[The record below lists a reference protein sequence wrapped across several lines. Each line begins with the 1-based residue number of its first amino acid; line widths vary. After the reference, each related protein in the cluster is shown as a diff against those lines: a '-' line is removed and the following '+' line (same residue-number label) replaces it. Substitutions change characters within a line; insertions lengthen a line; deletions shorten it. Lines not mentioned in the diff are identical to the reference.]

1 MGQELRAISETGAK
15 RTGQHKGGIRQK
27 YVLSEADRNLLRAV
41 YGNPEYGSVE
51 ESINYLV
58 KKFGVPRTTLKGWAH
73 KLGLTHTRDDYWRP
87 EDLAYLEEY
96 YQKPAGKR
104 ASIKSIAR
112 HLGRSEAAVR
122 IKAKRMKFRR
132 FSSDSYTA
140 AALADAL
147 GCDRHKVLR
156 WIERGWLSAS
166 IDKSR
171 ENRQYMISPKEIR
184 RFIISYPDEID
195 HRRVD
200 WLWLLDILVGD
211 TDRIGGPEQTGPK
224 KSERRTLL

>member
-1 MGQELRAISETGAK
+1 MAQELRSISETGTK

-27 YVLSEADRNLLRAV
+27 YVLSEADRNLLCAV

-51 ESINYLV
+51 KSITYLV
-58 KKFGVPRTTLKGWAH
+58 EKLHAPRTTIKGWAH
-73 KLGLTHTRDDYWRP
+73 KMGLTHTRDDYWSP
-87 EDLAYLEEY
+87 EELAYLEKY
-96 YQKPAGKR
+96 YQKPAGRR

-132 FSSDSYTA
+132 LRSDTYTA

-156 WIERGWLSAS
+156 WIERGWLAAS

-171 ENRQYMISPKEIR
+171 ENGQYAISPKDIR
-184 RFIISYPDEID
+184 HFIISYPSEID
-195 HRRVD
+195 HRRAD
-200 WLWLLDILVGD
+200 WLWLLDLLVGD
-211 TDRIGGPEQTGPK
+211 TDRLGGPEQRGPK
-224 KSERRTLL
+224 VL